1 MKKWVDYLRAS
12 CYVERREEEMGL
24 LARWV
29 CSIHPVF
36 GEFLFELPLLV
47 GALGEVAPQRLEEL
61 ISREPARTDWPDHA
75 VSLHIAGLPDP
86 NSIRVGVCSRWVRGF
101 VCHLF
106 YEIELN

>member
-1 MKKWVDYLRAS
+1 MRAS

-29 CSIHPVF
+29 CLIHPVF
-36 GEFLFELPLLV
+36 GESLFQLPFLV
-47 GALGEVAPQRLEEL
+47 GALGEVAPQRLEER
-61 ISREPARTDWPDHA
+61 ISREPARNDQPDHA
-75 VSLHIAGLPDP
+75 VSLHIARLPDP

-101 VCHLF
+101 VWHLF